1 MHLDS
6 RYCTRLLDMPAPCG
20 KGQLWPCVCACVLER
35 ACSPYYIRDEPYSA
49 TAVSHPRGAPKGS
62 IHSPESEIR
71 TMASSRFVDA
81 WRGAHTSAGLNPI
94 EAAVHVDVMRPAC
107 CRGPARS
114 RLAIGSPFGCRVH
127 LGPLGR
133 QRGRRRAARG
143 LVWILAIQPA
153 SGSHSI
159 FSAGKKICARPV
171 VARHVAPRG

>member
-159 FSAGKKICARPV
+159 FSAGKKYV
-171 VARHVAPRG
+171 HDLWWHGM